1 MTISDKDLRF
11 MFKAAIEATLDRAH
25 KQERDVA
32 SEFADELR
40 ELVSMSPY
48 DALGIQA
55 SISETDDQ
63 ITVSRGNGSLTLTWE
78 SVGKWW
84 ATASN
89 AFPGPVSGE
98 LFDLLT

>member
-1 MTISDKDLRF
+1 MTISGKDLRF
-11 MFKAAIEATLDRAH
+11 MFKTAIEGMLDRAH
-25 KQERDVA
+25 KEKRDVA

-48 DALGIQA
+48 DALGIEA
-55 SISETDDQ
+55 SISETDNQ
-63 ITVSRGNGSLTLTWE
+63 ITVSKGNRSLTLTWE
-78 SVGKWW
+78 SGGKWW
-84 ATASN
+84 ATASS